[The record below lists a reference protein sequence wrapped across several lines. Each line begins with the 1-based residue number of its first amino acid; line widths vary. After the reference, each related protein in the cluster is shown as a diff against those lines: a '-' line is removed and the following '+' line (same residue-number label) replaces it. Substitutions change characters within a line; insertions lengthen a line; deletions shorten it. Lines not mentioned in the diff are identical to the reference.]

1 MSRPDIAL
9 QLYSVRE
16 DCRKDFKGVL
26 EKVAEMGYEGVE
38 FAGFYGWSADKLRDF
53 LDDLGLKVAGAHIS
67 IEALFG
73 ENFNKTVDFHRV
85 LGNKYLIV
93 PGLPIDWRN
102 SRDSWLKTAKI
113 FNELAEKLKTYGI
126 RIGYHNHTVEFQRFN
141 GETGWDLFFRNTV
154 SEVIMQLDTGNAMRG
169 GLSNNDI
176 IDILRRYP
184 GRAVTIHLKE
194 YSSKD
199 KNALIG
205 EGEVDW
211 KNILKFCEKVGGTEW
226 YIVEQESYKYPP
238 LKCVEICLKNL
249 LEILK

>member
-1 MSRPDIAL
+1 MSRPGIAL

-16 DCRKDFKGVL
+16 DCRKDFKDVL

-38 FAGFYGWSADKLRDF
+38 FAGFYGWSADKLRDL

-67 IEALFG
+67 IDTLLG
-73 ENFNKTVDFHRV
+73 ENFNKNVEFHRV

-93 PGLPIDWRN
+93 PGLPEDWRN

-154 SEVIMQLDTGNAMRG
+154 SEVIMQLDTGNAMHG

-184 GRAVTIHLKE
+184 GRAITIHLKE

-205 EGEVDW
+205 DGEVDW
-211 KNILKFCEKVGGTEW
+211 KNILKLCEKVGETEW

>member
-38 FAGFYGWSADKLRDF
+38 FAGFYGWSADKLRDL

>member
-1 MSRPDIAL
+1 
-9 QLYSVRE
+9 
-16 DCRKDFKGVL
+16 
-26 EKVAEMGYEGVE
+26 
-38 FAGFYGWSADKLRDF
+38 
-53 LDDLGLKVAGAHIS
+53 
-67 IEALFG
+67 
-73 ENFNKTVDFHRV
+73 
-85 LGNKYLIV
+85 
-93 PGLPIDWRN
+93 
-102 SRDSWLKTAKI
+102 
-113 FNELAEKLKTYGI
+113 
-126 RIGYHNHTVEFQRFN
+126 
-141 GETGWDLFFRNTV
+141 
-154 SEVIMQLDTGNAMRG
+154 MQLDTGNAMRG

>member
-38 FAGFYGWSADKLRDF
+38 FAGFYGWSADKLRDL
-53 LDDLGLKVAGAHIS
+53 LDDLGLKIAGAHIS
-67 IEALFG
+67 IGVLLG
-73 ENFNKTVDFHRV
+73 ENFNKTVEFNRV

-93 PGLPIDWRN
+93 PGLPVDWRN
-102 SRDSWLKTAKI
+102 SKDSWLKTAKI

-184 GRAVTIHLKE
+184 GRAITIHLKE

>member
-38 FAGFYGWSADKLRDF
+38 FAGFYGWSADKLRDL

-67 IEALFG
+67 IDALFG

-93 PGLPIDWRN
+93 PGLPVDWRN

-126 RIGYHNHTVEFQRFN
+126 RIGYHNHSVEFQRFN

>member
-1 MSRPDIAL
+1 MSRPGIAL

-16 DCRKDFKGVL
+16 NCRKDFKDVL

-38 FAGFYGWSADKLRDF
+38 FAGFYGWSADKLRDL
-53 LDDLGLKVAGAHIS
+53 LDDLGLKIAGAHIS
-67 IEALFG
+67 IGVLLG
-73 ENFNKTVDFHRV
+73 ENFNKTVEFNRV

-93 PGLPIDWRN
+93 PGLPVDWRN
-102 SRDSWLKTAKI
+102 SKDSWLKTAKI

-184 GRAVTIHLKE
+184 GRAITIHLKE

>member
-38 FAGFYGWSADKLRDF
+38 FAGFYGWSADKLRDL

-67 IEALFG
+67 IDALFG

-93 PGLPIDWRN
+93 PGLPVDWRN
-102 SRDSWLKTAKI
+102 SRDSWLKTAEI
-113 FNELAEKLKTYGI
+113 FNELAEKLKTCGI
-126 RIGYHNHTVEFQRFN
+126 RIGYHNHTVEFQRFD
-141 GETGWDLFFRNTV
+141 GKTGWDLFFGNTV

>member
-38 FAGFYGWSADKLRDF
+38 FAGFYGWNADKLRDL

-67 IEALFG
+67 IDALFG

-93 PGLPIDWRN
+93 PGLPVDWRN

-126 RIGYHNHTVEFQRFN
+126 RIGYHNHTVEFQRFD
-141 GETGWDLFFRNTV
+141 GKTGWDLFFGNTV
-154 SEVIMQLDTGNAMRG
+154 SEVIMQLDTSNAMRG

>member
-1 MSRPDIAL
+1 MSRPGIAL

-16 DCRKDFKGVL
+16 DCRNDFKGVL

-38 FAGFYGWSADKLRDF
+38 FAGFYGWSANKLRDL

-67 IEALFG
+67 IDTLLG

-93 PGLPIDWRN
+93 PGLPEDWRN

-113 FNELAEKLKTYGI
+113 FNELAEKLKHYGM
-126 RIGYHNHTVEFQRFN
+126 RVGYHNHAVEFQRFN

-154 SEVIMQLDTGNAMRG
+154 SEVIMQLDTGNAMHG

-176 IDILRRYP
+176 IDILRRYS
-184 GRAVTIHLKE
+184 GRAITIHLKE

-199 KNALIG
+199 KDVLIG

-211 KNILKFCEKVGGTEW
+211 KNILNLCERIGGTEW

-249 LEILK
+249 LKILK